1 MKRKI
6 VAEALGTAFLLA
18 AVVGSGI
25 MGDRLSQG
33 NVAIALL
40 VNTIAT
46 GATLAALILTFSSI
60 SGAHF
65 NPAVTL
71 AAASLDEMPWKQVPS
86 YIAAQ
91 NRRSAERC
99 RYRTHHVWAAPVLEL
114 SSCKARLRTR
124 IQRIC
129 RHLWIAQC
137 DLGLQPISLLGSC
150 LCCRRIYYRRL
161 LVHGVHLFCQ
171 SGSYFGAFAERY
183 VRRNSAIQ
191 WPCFYCGTVAGSRRC
206 HGAVSL
212 AYARKIFY
220 CFRQGGRGDCKC
232 LNNLS

>member
-161 LVHGVHLFCQ
+161 LVHGVHCFANPAVTLARSLSDTFAGIAPSNGPAFIAAQLLGAGAATALF
-171 SGSYFGAFAERY
+171 R
-183 VRRNSAIQ
+183 
-191 WPCFYCGTVAGSRRC
+191 WLTP
-206 HGAVSL
+206 
-212 AYARKIFY
+212 ARSSTAL
-220 CFRQGGRGDCKC
+220 GREEEEIA
-232 LNNLS
+232 NA